1 MCVLCV
7 FVCFGIIVIIVY
19 TPNTKSKQSQL
30 RNVSFIF
37 IYHIIMAFK
46 DIITIMSECVDVL

>member
-1 MCVLCV
+1 VCFVCVCV
-7 FVCFGIIVIIVY
+7 FWHHRNYCLY
-19 TPNTKSKQSQL
+19 PNAKSKQSQL